1 MSLWQLF
8 TWPFIFPNINTI
20 SCSFTVSNQM
30 KALYNKRSALITWRF
45 RIIQYTVLLLCENR
59 SIAQLEIDWQPS
71 TITKRQRCANANGL
85 TCISVD
91 QVRPNSKI
99 SQIARIVN
107 FSDSYY
113 RPQRSCGKVMFLHVS
128 AILSV
133 DGVVWQADTPLAGR
147 SPCQADT
154 TPRHDHCTGRYASYW
169 NVFLCIELYC

>member
-1 MSLWQLF
+1 MD
-8 TWPFIFPNINTI
+8 
-20 SCSFTVSNQM
+20 
-30 KALYNKRSALITWRF
+30 RF

-71 TITKRQRCANANGL
+71 RLTKRQRCANANGL

-91 QVRPNSKI
+91 QARPNSKI

-128 AILSV
+128 VILST
-133 DGVVWQADTPLAGR
+133 GGCLSTWADPPGQTPLLDRHPRTRQTPPTRQTPLYSGHCSGLLECILVSNNANCR
-147 SPCQADT
+147 YDITSDIHADF
-154 TPRHDHCTGRYASYW
+154 A
-169 NVFLCIELYC
+169 LLIL